1 MPNANYAAV
10 ATANTSSNDHHV
22 NTAYISNKSKSN
34 FRLTTGWNGDYSQA
48 YPAAFIIAG
57 KV

>member
-10 ATANTSSNDHHV
+10 TTANTESNDHHV
-22 NTAYISNKSKSN
+22 NTAYISNKSVNN
-34 FRLTTGWNGDYSQA
+34 FRLTTGWNGNYSQA

-57 KV
+57 QG